1 MARDGFGQIGRSRGA
16 GEEAGREAAARMTPL
31 GRVLEPEEIAG
42 LAAYLA
48 SDEAKNLTGQAIV
61 IDGGQVMP

>member
-1 MARDGFGQIGRSRGA
+1 MAA
-16 GEEAGREAAARMTPL
+16 L
-31 GRVLEPEEIAG
+31 GRILEPSEIAG

-48 SDEAKNLTGQAIV
+48 SDEARDVTGQAIV